1 MPQTVS
7 MMRGSVGSS
16 SILARSFLMNTV
28 MELVSPTNSGPQA
41 ASTSCSREST
51 VPGLAASVA
60 RILNSF
66 GVSYTCSPAK
76 VARCWAIS
84 KERHPTVMVPE
95 EGTALLGRMAA
106 RRRCASMCII
116 SSRGSKGFTM

>member
-1 MPQTVS
+1 MFTCGSLASLPAGLGIEAVADAQTVS
-7 MMRGSVGSS
+7 MVRGSVGSS
-16 SILARSFLMNTV
+16 SILARSFLVNTV

-66 GVSYTCSPAK
+66 GVSARVRRPK
-76 VARCWAIS
+76 VGA
-84 KERHPTVMVPE
+84 V
-95 EGTALLGRMAA
+95 LGH
-106 RRRCASMCII
+106 I
-116 SSRGSKGFTM
+116 

>member
-51 VPGLAASVA
+51 VPGA
-60 RILNSF
+60 
-66 GVSYTCSPAK
+66 CSQ
-76 VARCWAIS
+76 RRQDL
-84 KERHPTVMVPE
+84 ELLRGQRHVFAGQGGAV
-95 EGTALLGRMAA
+95 LGH
-106 RRRCASMCII
+106 I
-116 SSRGSKGFTM
+116 

>member
-1 MPQTVS
+1 
-7 MMRGSVGSS
+7 
-16 SILARSFLMNTV
+16 MNTV

-51 VPGLAASVA
+51 VPGLAAKVA

-66 GVSYTCSPAK
+66 GVSGTCSPPK
-76 VARCWAIS
+76 VARCWAMS
-84 KERHPTVMVPE
+84 RERRPTVMVPVD
-95 EGTALLGRMAA
+95 GIAAVGRMAA
-106 RRRCASMCII
+106 RRRWASMCII

>member
-1 MPQTVS
+1 
-7 MMRGSVGSS
+7 
-16 SILARSFLMNTV
+16 MNTV

-51 VPGLAASVA
+51 VPGLAAKAAS
-60 RILNSF
+60 ILNSF
-66 GVSYTCSPAK
+66 GVSATGLSPR

-84 KERHPTVMVPE
+84 SERRPTAMVPLA
-95 EGTALLGRMAA
+95 GAVAGRMAA
-106 RRRCASMCII
+106 RRRCASMCIM

>member
-1 MPQTVS
+1 MGRPLYLGPQ
-7 MMRGSVGSS
+7 
-16 SILARSFLMNTV
+16 LLMNTV

-66 GVSYTCSPAK
+66 GGQ
-76 VARCWAIS
+76 
-84 KERHPTVMVPE
+84 RHVFAGQGGAV
-95 EGTALLGRMAA
+95 LGH
-106 RRRCASMCII
+106 I
-116 SSRGSKGFTM
+116 